1 MDISGR
7 LSSFGRLIASVGEEP
22 WAADTIVS
30 SPVVDKLL
38 TSVVGADSMFI
49 NDFMILSMLDK
60 MAFHYNGRIK
70 V

>member
-22 WAADTIVS
+22 RTADTIVS

-38 TSVVGADSMFI
+38 TSVVRADSMFI
-49 NDFMILSMLDK
+49 YDFMILSMLDK
-60 MAFHYNGRIK
+60 MAFFYNGRIK